1 MCVSLLLFMIT
12 VFSKL
17 SGNFDP
23 ISGDDYH
30 YDGKIITEIQF
41 WEMMI
46 TTMMRNVT
54 QF

>member
-1 MCVSLLLFMIT
+1 MLFMMT

-23 ISGDDYH
+23 ISGDAT
-30 YDGKIITEIQF
+30 IITEIQF